1 MPKTIKGTSGR
12 NFRNQYIWKLVA
24 NFGYRVPIKVPFR
37 FSTMELLVEYLQY
50 LKYNS
55 IGALAGWNVL
65 MFRFYSS
72 SFSG

>member
-1 MPKTIKGTSGR
+1 MPKTIKETSGR

-24 NFGYRVPIKVPFR
+24 DFGYSVPIKVPFR

-65 MFRFYSS
+65 MFRFYSY